1 MAHSNLPAHLFK
13 SFHLPNPNSYNVYLV
28 GSRLWGT
35 NTDKSDWDVL
45 IVGDVSSEQ
54 LSSLHKSQYDI
65 KLLDRQEFIK
75 RAKQGSVIEVICAL
89 MRKED
94 MLQCAFDIGNLS
106 VDSDAIKIWLQER
119 QVKDLA
125 KAEKF
130 WQKGNRQSG
139 WKILRH
145 ILHSRAL
152 YNHLADILREKQTN
166 YCSKIT
172 VYLKATCSVF
182 AMILISTIL
191 WIIGCEILW
200 HGTWRIE
207 DIYQAKKQF
216 YIYKIIILTI
226 FLGFGIIMVIIS
238 ASLVLFGIP
247 FTVFHIDHLFN
258 RRRIKISNT
267 PTIENNKL
275 QNQNSKQAFIW
286 AISIFVLVIIG
297 LAIGGIGCE
306 VVHWSGLKFRALFK
320 NNVESDKIHFYL
332 KQCLFLAIMF
342 AGLLLSFIGLL
353 LAPFMLAFA
362 GVVSFDKKRSS
373 YRFRSRRHRR

>member
-1 MAHSNLPAHLFK
+1 M
-13 SFHLPNPNSYNVYLV
+13 
-28 GSRLWGT
+28 
-35 NTDKSDWDVL
+35 
-45 IVGDVSSEQ
+45 
-54 LSSLHKSQYDI
+54 
-65 KLLDRQEFIK
+65 
-75 RAKQGSVIEVICAL
+75 
-89 MRKED
+89 
-94 MLQCAFDIGNLS
+94 
-106 VDSDAIKIWLQER
+106 DSK
-119 QVKDLA
+119 K
-125 KAEKF
+125 
-130 WQKGNRQSG
+130 N
-139 WKILRH
+139 
-145 ILHSRAL
+145 
-152 YNHLADILREKQTN
+152 QTN

-297 LAIGGIGCE
+297 LGIGGIGCE

-332 KQCLFLAIMF
+332 KQCSFLAIMF

>member
-1 MAHSNLPAHLFK
+1 AHSNLPAHLFK

-65 KLLDRQEFIK
+65 KLLDRQQFIA
-75 RAKQGSVIEVICAL
+75 RAKQGSIIEVICAL

-94 MLQCAFDIGNLS
+94 MLQCAFNIGDLS

-152 YNHLADILREKQTN
+152 YNHLADVLREQQVTL
-166 YCSKIT
+166 S
-172 VYLKATCSVF
+172 
-182 AMILISTIL
+182 
-191 WIIGCEILW
+191 
-200 HGTWRIE
+200 IE
-207 DIYQAKKQF
+207 DVQT
-216 YIYKIIILTI
+216 IIRSVTYLCDKSWMQLDWSDVYTA
-226 FLGFGIIMVIIS
+226 VID
-238 ASLVLFGIP
+238 A
-247 FTVFHIDHLFN
+247 
-258 RRRIKISNT
+258 
-267 PTIENNKL
+267 
-275 QNQNSKQAFIW
+275 
-286 AISIFVLVIIG
+286 
-297 LAIGGIGCE
+297 LAQ
-306 VVHWSGLKFRALFK
+306 L
-320 NNVESDKIHFYL
+320 
-332 KQCLFLAIMF
+332 
-342 AGLLLSFIGLL
+342 
-353 LAPFMLAFA
+353 
-362 GVVSFDKKRSS
+362 
-373 YRFRSRRHRR
+373 